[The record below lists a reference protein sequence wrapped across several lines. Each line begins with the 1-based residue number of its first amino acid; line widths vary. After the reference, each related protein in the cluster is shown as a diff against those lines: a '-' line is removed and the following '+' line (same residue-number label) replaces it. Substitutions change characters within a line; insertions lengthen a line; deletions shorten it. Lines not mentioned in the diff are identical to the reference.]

1 MTSEFQLSE
10 LLKVADRLSFGP
22 HQTPVDQHG
31 RYDEPLEP
39 EFPFIIK
46 FFPLR
51 HREIS
56 SDLTWHDRLELF
68 IPLDRP
74 ASMRM
79 GDRTLEVNAG
89 EILIVENLKLH
100 RIIDDPNLDSRL
112 IVISFLPSFVYSLGS
127 PCHDY
132 FFLLPFY
139 TGSNHKRVVR
149 EPSALLGMHPLIGVL
164 LRCYTDPNC
173 CYFEAACKASL
184 LQLLYQLADHL
195 QVNESLRSEMIR
207 QQERAARLKPVLEFL
222 SKNYTDPISLK
233 EAASLARMSLPR
245 FIRLFKKVSGMTF
258 VNYVTHLRISN
269 GLRLLK
275 ESSLTVTE
283 IAAEVGFADQSYFSR
298 RFKAAFGQ
306 TPGQV
311 RANREKRQV
320 LPRKRLDPS
329 TGLAGH
335 KISLAES

>member
-10 LLKVADRLSFGP
+10 VVEIVDRVIFGP
-22 HQTPVDQHG
+22 HQTPVDQYG
-31 RYDEPLEP
+31 RYDEPVEP

-46 FFPLR
+46 FFRLR

-56 SDLTWHDRLELF
+56 HDLTWHDRLELF
-68 IPLDRP
+68 IPIDGQ
-74 ASMRM
+74 ASMQM
-79 GDRTLEVNAG
+79 GDRTVEVGAG

-100 RIIDDPNLDSRL
+100 RIIDDPKLDTRL

-132 FFLLPFY
+132 SFLLPFY
-139 TGSNHKRVVR
+139 SGGNHKRVVR
-149 EPSALLGMHPLIGVL
+149 EPSALLGMHPLIAALV
-164 LRCYTDPNC
+164 RCYTDPSC
-173 CYFEAACKASL
+173 GYFEAACKASL
-184 LQLLYQLADHL
+184 LQLLYQLVHHL
-195 QVNESLRSEMIR
+195 RVDESLRSEMIR
-207 QQERAARLKPVLEFL
+207 QQERAAKLKAVLEFL

-269 GLRLLK
+269 ALRLLK

-320 LPRKRLDPS
+320 RPRKRLNPS
-329 TGLAGH
+329 IGLAALKVGLAG
-335 KISLAES
+335 S